1 MTNRIIGMGES
12 ILDILFKDGQ
22 PVAAV
27 AGGSSFN
34 SIVSVGRAGLPCAF
48 VGFTGH
54 DQVGTHT
61 IRFLQDNGVDTHY
74 FTASEPKSA
83 ISLAFLD
90 SQGNASYSFYKPQVE
105 RLQLEPLP
113 SFHRGDTLLFGSFY
127 ACQPEVRPLVDAVL
141 REASAAGATV
151 YYDLNFRPAHQHQL
165 PQLRGILMENI
176 RRSTIVRASDE
187 DCRVVWGTGNPEEVY
202 HTHIAPHCPLF
213 VCTAGDG
220 PITLCTPRQVLQVA
234 VPPLDEVV
242 STVGAGDSFNAGVAC
257 AVARLSMTADEL
269 VDAGED
275 VWRQIL
281 HTAMRFARLC
291 CISRENYIPR
301 GVADGLFST
310 AG

>member
-1 MTNRIIGMGES
+1 MMKNKIIGMGES

-34 SIVSVGRAGLPCAF
+34 SIVSVGRAGIPCAF
-48 VGFTGH
+48 VGFTGN
-54 DQVGTHT
+54 DQVGTRT
-61 IRFLQDNGVDTHY
+61 IQFLQENGVGTRY
-74 FTASEPKSA
+74 FVASEKKSA

-90 SQGNASYSFYKPQVE
+90 NQGNASYSFYKPQVE
-105 RLQLEPLP
+105 HLPLDSLP
-113 SFHRGDTLLFGSFY
+113 VFHRGDVLLFGSFF

-141 REASAAGATV
+141 REAETAGATV

-165 PQLRGILMENI
+165 PQLRDTLMENI
-176 RRSTIVRASDE
+176 SRSTIVRASDE

-202 HTHIAPHCPLF
+202 CRWISPHCPLF
-213 VCTAGDG
+213 VCTTGAGNV
-220 PITLCTPRQVLQVA
+220 TLCTPDRILTMP

-257 AVARLSMTADEL
+257 AVAELSIEARSLLTED
-269 VDAGED
+269 GD

-291 CISRENYIPR
+291 CMSHENYIPR
-301 GVADGLFST
+301 EKAD
-310 AG
+310 